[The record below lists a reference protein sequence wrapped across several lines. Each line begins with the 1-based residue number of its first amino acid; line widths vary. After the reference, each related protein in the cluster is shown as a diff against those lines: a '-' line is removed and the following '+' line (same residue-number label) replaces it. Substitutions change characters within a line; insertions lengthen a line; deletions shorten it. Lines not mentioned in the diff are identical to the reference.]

1 MAITKINPY
10 FTGEYNNG
18 RKQFEKL
25 SANKKAIKLATEEFR
40 QNFNNKNIGFK
51 LSTPDSDLDDYVR
64 HKILIKKS
72 LKNALKSFKN
82 KTSRS

>member
-10 FTGEYNNG
+10 FTGKYNNG

-25 SANKKAIKLATEEFR
+25 SADKKVIKLATEEFR

-51 LSTPDSDLDDYVR
+51 LSSRDSDLNEYVR
-64 HKILIKKS
+64 HKIFIKKA

-82 KTSRS
+82 KTSRN